1 MNSDELYVLWAVHY
15 PLETKTR
22 NKQPVS
28 TKTCLNIIAHV
39 ILSWMKTNKH
49 HIETCPK
56 IWGQEPRAAQFRFGV
71 ATSPRKC
78 MQLFWRGDQRTPS
91 NSDPKVG
98 CTGKGACYTSLLG
111 TDETICG
118 SYHWLVWNCLSQE
131 RSSWTSLIHGHVSSH
146 WRGPK
151 NLPSTSAGERGE
163 AADAWEMPF
172 FMLVDLGN
180 CPKENL
186 HQLKGGSW
194 IVHCISLTSRKYN
207 F

>member
-1 MNSDELYVLWAVHY
+1 MYFEQFIIHLR
-15 PLETKTR
+15 PQLEISSQSLQKLAWISLHTSYFHGWK
-22 NKQPVS
+22 S
-28 TKTCLNIIAHV
+28 INII
-39 ILSWMKTNKH
+39 LKR
-49 HIETCPK
+49 PK
-56 IWGQEPRAAQFRFGV
+56 ICGQEPRAAQFRFGV

-172 FMLVDLGN
+172 FMLVEKKTCTN
-180 CPKENL
+180 WREVRE
-186 HQLKGGSW
+186 SY
-194 IVHCISLTSRKYN
+194 IVYL
-207 F
+207 